1 MEFMTANWPPERN
14 LRSSDRAAGN
24 ALEALQKPHPF
35 RLMTGRFNLH
45 ACSNRTNVDRPA
57 LVLLQCKE
65 FFSVSTR
72 ISSKC
77 SLWNAQLMLDYRNSY
92 RRTVAAA
99 LLASSLAA
107 IAIAAIALLITPSTV
122 FPLRLATEL
131 LSLVCLAIAVP
142 RGSSR
147 GWRDH
152 CSPSRRGGTEGP
164 AILFRPTTG
173 MLPWYIDS
181 PAAPVANVTSW
192 LTGSIAAVAGGMG
205 ESPILRGNF
214 GDTWTAKGG

>member
-1 MEFMTANWPPERN
+1 
-14 LRSSDRAAGN
+14 
-24 ALEALQKPHPF
+24 
-35 RLMTGRFNLH
+35 
-45 ACSNRTNVDRPA
+45 
-57 LVLLQCKE
+57 
-65 FFSVSTR
+65 
-72 ISSKC
+72 
-77 SLWNAQLMLDYRNSY
+77 MLGYRNSY
-92 RRTVAAA
+92 RRTVATA
-99 LLASSLAA
+99 LLASSLA
-107 IAIAAIALLITPSTV
+107 AIAAIALLITPSAV
-122 FPLRLATEL
+122 FRLRLATEL

-205 ESPILRGNF
+205 EGWDVCLVARRISHASEFSSVAAVTPGCSEEQVRYLLLRKRPVTILVRDQRYGQRPPN
-214 GDTWTAKGG
+214 GERRVVKSYTTCSAWCVVC